1 MSRSRMGTVV
11 SILHEAKVLLSHE
24 PHFLPQPNHV
34 FPPNVGPGKRT
45 LAVTAIPN
53 EQYGSAQP
61 FADLCAFELV
71 PRDARILAWRK
82 GRGVQED
89 AEDVAAAR
97 LSEDV
102 PGVVGDEYE
111 SLEYL
116 LRNLFVSRT
125 RDVQSTLEKTY
136 PGSSSILKK
145 LTPEAVEAAAARS
158 GLKLVPVAG
167 ETRVNDLTNAQWVS
181 LAQIFERW
189 PFRPPHLFERSKEGA
204 GFTERE
210 KFKYKSKAKV
220 DTATT
225 MGLEEDEA
233 E

>member
-1 MSRSRMGTVV
+1 
-11 SILHEAKVLLSHE
+11 
-24 PHFLPQPNHV
+24 
-34 FPPNVGPGKRT
+34 
-45 LAVTAIPN
+45 VTAIPN
-53 EQYGSAQP
+53 EQYGSAQS

-82 GRGVQED
+82 ARGIRED
-89 AEDVAAAR
+89 AEDVATALR
-97 LSEDV
+97 SEDV
-102 PGVVGDEYE
+102 PGLIGDEYE

-116 LRNLFVSRT
+116 LRNLFVART
-125 RDVQSTLEKTY
+125 RDVQSILEKTY

-145 LTPEAVEAAAARS
+145 LTPEAVEAASARH
-158 GLKLVPVAG
+158 GPKLVPVAG
-167 ETRVNDLTNAQWVS
+167 ETRINDLTNAQWVS

-189 PFRPPHLFERSKEGA
+189 PFRPPHLFERINEGA
-204 GFTERE
+204 GLTDRERV
-210 KFKYKSKAKV
+210 KYKSKAKV